1 MKDDTNMATNEEA
14 IIRHRQFLE
23 ERMDPDFG
31 LLNTLLANRTLSWK
45 ETSEVKDK
53 SPFYKRNSK
62 LLDYILEK
70 KQYSDLIWALG
81 GNEQTHI
88 VNYLNANGGIQALN
102 IQVYEKQSI
111 FYIHSYSSSCV
122 CNFNTIVCLKV
133 FVLVINNLLHLT
145 IYLGDA

>member
-1 MKDDTNMATNEEA
+1 MATNEEA

-88 VNYLNANGGIQALN
+88 VNYLNANGGKYISLREQEYFLL
-102 IQVYEKQSI
+102 IFKVIPPLVPSI
-111 FYIHSYSSSCV
+111 
-122 CNFNTIVCLKV
+122 
-133 FVLVINNLLHLT
+133 
-145 IYLGDA
+145 